1 MQNKIKYCCLLSGI
15 TLVSP
20 SRPQNPNGRYGTVC
34 LDYLWFEVI
43 SWQHRILRVVSQT
56 WFLTCTIDGNSS
68 MKDVCRAWKWSLPM
82 QNYFLFQFI
91 IHLPHCVLSNCADI
105 SSRLVS
111 GLTRPY
117 YLCRATPYG
126 CHPGAKL
133 LQTYIENSPKMFF
146 QNLFAFVCA
155 VVEYKYKMK
164 LMRSGGVRG
173 VQRQRRALLP

>member
-1 MQNKIKYCCLLSGI
+1 MDATHCVLGLSQI
-15 TLVSP
+15 RSYFLAASDVKS
-20 SRPQNPNGRYGTVC
+20 SFQ
-34 LDYLWFEVI
+34 DVI
-43 SWQHRILRVVSQT
+43 SYLHNRWQLYHEG
-56 WFLTCTIDGNSS
+56 W
-68 MKDVCRAWKWSLPM
+68 RAWKWSLPT
-82 QNYFLFQFI
+82 QNNFLFQFI
-91 IHLPHCVLSNCADI
+91 IHLPHCVSSNCADI

-117 YLCRATPYG
+117 YLCWTTPYG

-164 LMRSGGVRG
+164 LMRPGVVRG
-173 VQRQRRALLP
+173 VLRQGRHCRRSWCCSPHINARNVIKQK